1 MNGIMNPLLILV
13 PMEYLGLMM
22 AFMLVIGGMLIIM
35 GAVVKGKVLIFTAIA
50 IPFISVI
57 VQVLMNAFFASLPEA
72 LIMPVAWFIMFVA
85 YAIGAMVVVR
95 LLFGDKAVEHAKG
108 QLLAD
113 AVKWMLKLLFRWPV
127 MLVWVGAL
135 MFLAF
140 KA

>member
-1 MNGIMNPLLILV
+1 MNPLLILV